1 MELEPGATFCYGKI
15 KLKVEEGESGNC
27 CKCFFFDEKKKCI
40 GHDSEITGPC
50 SQDWRS
56 DKKDVVFVVDNSPRI
71 QSSDLNGK
79 PAKNDR
85 KDHKLRWELLP
96 MAEIE
101 DLVKVYTFGAL
112 KYAPDSWQELPDGL
126 KRYSA
131 AALRHMCEFSKGTP
145 LDSETH
151 LPHLAH
157 LVWNAVAMLYLWK
170 KENPELAKQ
179 SEEEFKKL
187 IETIDIK
194 EETNE

>member
-1 MELEPGATFCYGKI
+1 MELEPGKTFRYGKV
-15 KLKVEEGESGNC
+15 KLRVEESESRNC

-40 GHDSEITGPC
+40 GPDSEITGLC
-50 SQDWRS
+50 TRVLRKDRR
-56 DKKDVVFVVDNSPRI
+56 DVVFVVDNLPEN
-71 QSSDLNGK
+71 QSTASQKK

-112 KYAPDSWQELPDGL
+112 KYAPDTWQSLPDGIS
-126 KRYSA
+126 RYGA
-131 AALRHMCEFSKGTP
+131 AMLRHLCEFRKGNP

-157 LVWNAVAMLYLWK
+157 LAWNAVAILYLWK
-170 KENPELAKQ
+170 KENPELTKE
-179 SEEEFKKL
+179 SEEDFKKL
-187 IETIDIK
+187 IETIDQK